1 MNFGDINI
9 STNVKQ
15 ALSDAVDFG
24 RLSHAIILEG
34 ESPQVRLSLARLI
47 AKAAVCTG
55 EGERPCGKCPGCFK
69 SDSGSHPDITEI
81 VGGEAARSLHIDRIR
96 EIRRDAYVLPNEAS
110 HKVFILTNAQ
120 SLTAEAQ
127 NSLLKIIEEPPAFVL
142 FIFLCTSRNLLLQ
155 TVLSR
160 SVVFSLGAAAGHQG
174 NLTEERLKQ
183 AREQAQSIAFAVC
196 EPNEYEL
203 LKKTAVFEKDKE
215 LLSACLPEL
224 RLIFRD
230 AVVMRNGGEPISCSP
245 QAAEKL
251 AKKFTCEKL
260 LTMSEN
266 IGILTDS
273 INKNA
278 NHNLLI
284 TRLCSKL
291 RA

>member
-127 NSLLKIIEEPPAFVL
+127 NSLLKIIEEPRRL
-142 FIFLCTSRNLLLQ
+142 FCSYF
-155 TVLSR
+155 
-160 SVVFSLGAAAGHQG
+160 FA
-174 NLTEERLKQ
+174 Q
-183 AREQAQSIAFAVC
+183 AETC
-196 EPNEYEL
+196 
-203 LKKTAVFEKDKE
+203 
-215 LLSACLPEL
+215 
-224 RLIFRD
+224 
-230 AVVMRNGGEPISCSP
+230 SCRQFFP
-245 QAAEKL
+245 VQ
-251 AKKFTCEKL
+251 
-260 LTMSEN
+260 
-266 IGILTDS
+266 
-273 INKNA
+273 
-278 NHNLLI
+278 
-284 TRLCSKL
+284 LCSAL
-291 RA
+291 VLQQATRAISQRKD